1 MRKAVIMRR
10 PWRCQIRERM
20 LRPVAAAAE
29 VGVGVVV
36 GRVEAAAD
44 VAGAVAWA
52 GGGAAAADVVV
63 GSVEPCAARK
73 ASPTSSSAA
82 VGGAGSAIS
91 LTPLWPSW
99 SLMAPNMPVG
109 VAALRRSTRTQPKPR
124 PNWCMSMDR
133 SRVKSLEK
141 SCLKLLDQM
150 KPWEVVVLEMEV
162 LPALQDV

>member
-1 MRKAVIMRR
+1 MRKAVIIRR
-10 PWRCQIRERM
+10 PWRCQISERM
-20 LRPVAAAAE
+20 LRPVAAAE
-29 VGVGVVV
+29 GVGVGVGVVV

-52 GGGAAAADVVV
+52 GGGAAAVDVVV
-63 GSVEPCAARK
+63 VEACAARK

-124 PNWCMSMDR
+124 PNWCMSMER
-133 SRVKSLEK
+133 SGVKSLEK

-150 KPWEVVVLEMEV
+150 KPWEVVVLEIEV
-162 LPALQDV
+162 LSALHDV